1 VDAEVLTA
9 APMLRGK
16 QILTAHRGTTSPSAG
31 FIDAAETDGD
41 VELVHLVSASILP
54 MGLITDDAFSAVMNE
69 MTARLASE
77 GPWDAVLLDL
87 HGAGVS
93 VSHDDMD
100 GAILEAIRDVV
111 GEETVIGVTLDM
123 HANVSPLMIEQADI
137 VNLYQTNPH
146 LDTRQRAFQNAQ
158 ITFRMARGEV
168 NPRSHL
174 IQLPLAINI
183 LKQGTAEEPLA
194 SILQQVAA
202 AERAEGSLTVSLG
215 LGYPYSD
222 TPKMGTTVLVVD
234 DGDADRAHTRAERLA
249 KRIWQERADLQG
261 TAPTADEAAESVAI
275 GKRRVVLLDT
285 GDNVGG
291 GTPGD
296 STVLANALRNR
307 GVSQVFVVLTDPQA
321 AARAHD
327 AGEGEPVSLT
337 VGGRSGVD
345 VGDPIELAGIVQTL
359 SDGSFRQSGASH
371 GGRPLQEVGP
381 TAVIDCPD
389 FGTVMITT
397 LPFLP
402 FSVEPY
408 DALGID
414 LSRHRVIIA
423 KGVIAPR
430 AALSSLTDDFILVDT
445 PGPSTADF
453 QRFEFTRRRRPL
465 YPFES
470 EATLADAIGST
481 GRHRA

>member
-1 VDAEVLTA
+1 
-9 APMLRGK
+9 
-16 QILTAHRGTTSPSAG
+16 
-31 FIDAAETDGD
+31 
-41 VELVHLVSASILP
+41 
-54 MGLITDDAFSAVMNE
+54 
-69 MTARLASE
+69 
-77 GPWDAVLLDL
+77 
-87 HGAGVS
+87 
-93 VSHDDMD
+93 
-100 GAILEAIRDVV
+100 
-111 GEETVIGVTLDM
+111 
-123 HANVSPLMIEQADI
+123 
-137 VNLYQTNPH
+137 
-146 LDTRQRAFQNAQ
+146 
-158 ITFRMARGEV
+158 
-168 NPRSHL
+168 
-174 IQLPLAINI
+174 
-183 LKQGTAEEPLA
+183 
-194 SILQQVAA
+194 
-202 AERAEGSLTVSLG
+202 
-215 LGYPYSD
+215 
-222 TPKMGTTVLVVD
+222 
-234 DGDADRAHTRAERLA
+234 
-249 KRIWQERADLQG
+249 
-261 TAPTADEAAESVAI
+261 
-275 GKRRVVLLDT
+275 
-285 GDNVGG
+285 
-291 GTPGD
+291 
-296 STVLANALRNR
+296 VLANALRNR

-414 LSRHRVIIA
+414 LSKHRVIIA

-430 AALSSLTDDFILVDT
+430 AALSSLTDHFMLVDT

-470 EATLADAIGST
+470 EATLADAVGST
-481 GRHRA
+481 GRQRA